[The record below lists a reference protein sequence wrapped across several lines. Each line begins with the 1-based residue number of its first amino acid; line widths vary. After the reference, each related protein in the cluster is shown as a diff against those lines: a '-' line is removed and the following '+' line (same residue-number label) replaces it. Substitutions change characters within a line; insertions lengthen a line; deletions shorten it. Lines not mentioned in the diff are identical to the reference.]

1 MPLRNQLFNML
12 MPPLQA
18 EETHNVFLRAV
29 ATALSYADANFSSS
43 WKGQNRREQ
52 TVKIPAM
59 PHMKQTTSPVYDPS
73 HQIHM

>member
-1 MPLRNQLFNML
+1 ML

-29 ATALSYADANFSSS
+29 ANALSYAPLHRDRDANFSSS